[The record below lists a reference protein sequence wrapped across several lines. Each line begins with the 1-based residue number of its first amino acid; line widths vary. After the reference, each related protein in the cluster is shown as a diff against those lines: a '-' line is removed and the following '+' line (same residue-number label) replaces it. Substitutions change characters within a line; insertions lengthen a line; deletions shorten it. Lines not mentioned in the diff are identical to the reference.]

1 MELNVTYKWLI
12 IKNMFLIVDWIA
24 LGIKGG
30 VDLFIYLETKG
41 QHANAKMHQDQ
52 RKMRLGCAT
61 PPCKE

>member
-30 VDLFIYLETKG
+30 VDLFIYLFRDKRSTR
-41 QHANAKMHQDQ
+41 QRQDAS
-52 RKMRLGCAT
+52 R
-61 PPCKE
+61 PKEDAPRVRHTAM